1 MFAAGTSLALPLRD
15 GRAASKY
22 TDINVR
28 VPIDPQNPAICFDPS
43 HCIYC
48 GACKTVCA
56 RKMSVDGFYD
66 LVKTGD
72 RPICVYCGQCSTV
85 CEGGAI
91 TLRPSWQQIREAKAA
106 GKTIV
111 VSTSPAVRVGLAEAF
126 GGTPGAYQQAQCVA
140 LLRDLGADLV
150 LDVGFGADIT
160 IIEEAAELLERL
172 ASGKDLPMLTSC
184 CPAWVSFCE
193 TFYPEMLPNL
203 SRVKSPIAMQ
213 GATIKSYLAAKKGL
227 DPKQIFNVALTP
239 CPAKKYEITR
249 EELQV
254 DGLRDM
260 DAIVTVRELPDWLA
274 AEGLSYDPTRVSTYD
289 TLMGEASSAGLL
301 FGNTGGVMET
311 ILRTAYVMV
320 HNQPPP
326 PHFLELTAVRGL
338 LPARAKLK
346 MATVALWP
354 ERTLSVAVVQGLA
367 HARALLKQIA
377 SGALKVDFVEIMA
390 CEGGCI
396 GGAGMPLSKIQPY
409 VSKAMRQ
416 ARLEALQ
423 AQDTNQA
430 NVNARVS
437 WLNPPVRQLYDD
449 FYGAPA
455 SSKAAHYLH
464 TTYLSRAHELGEKP

>member
-1 MFAAGTSLALPLRD
+1 
-15 GRAASKY
+15 
-22 TDINVR
+22 
-28 VPIDPQNPAICFDPS
+28 
-43 HCIYC
+43 
-48 GACKTVCA
+48 
-56 RKMSVDGFYD
+56 
-66 LVKTGD
+66 
-72 RPICVYCGQCSTV
+72 
-85 CEGGAI
+85 
-91 TLRPSWQQIREAKAA
+91 
-106 GKTIV
+106 
-111 VSTSPAVRVGLAEAF
+111 
-126 GGTPGAYQQAQCVA
+126 
-140 LLRDLGADLV
+140 
-150 LDVGFGADIT
+150 
-160 IIEEAAELLERL
+160 
-172 ASGKDLPMLTSC
+172 
-184 CPAWVSFCE
+184 
-193 TFYPEMLPNL
+193 
-203 SRVKSPIAMQ
+203 
-213 GATIKSYLAAKKGL
+213 
-227 DPKQIFNVALTP
+227 
-239 CPAKKYEITR
+239 
-249 EELQV
+249 
-254 DGLRDM
+254 
-260 DAIVTVRELPDWLA
+260 
-274 AEGLSYDPTRVSTYD
+274 
-289 TLMGEASSAGLL
+289 
-301 FGNTGGVMET
+301 
-311 ILRTAYVMV
+311 MV

-464 TTYLSRAHELGEKP
+464 TTYRSRAHGLGEKP